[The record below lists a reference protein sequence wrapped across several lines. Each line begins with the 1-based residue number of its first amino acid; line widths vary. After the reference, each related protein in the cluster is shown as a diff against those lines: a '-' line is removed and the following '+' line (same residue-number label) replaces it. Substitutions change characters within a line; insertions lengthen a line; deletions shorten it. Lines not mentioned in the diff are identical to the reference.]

1 MKGGDIMKVD
11 YRETYT
17 KVYDSYAYSSSEIE
31 SAVEEIMQKRKEL
44 GLPITR
50 TKSSYVSEWKSHN
63 RLYKLGIQRS
73 RTKDVDLEEE
83 INSTRNFLY
92 SILGF

>member
-1 MKGGDIMKVD
+1 MQVD

-17 KVYDSYAYSSSEIE
+17 KVYDSYKYSNSEIE
-31 SAVEEIMQKRKEL
+31 QAVDEIIKTRKEL
-44 GLPITR
+44 GLPVTR
-50 TKSSYVSEWKSHN
+50 TKSSYISEWKSHN

-83 INSTRNFLY
+83 INQTRNFLY
-92 SILGF
+92 SIFGF

>member
-1 MKGGDIMKVD
+1 MKVD

-17 KVYDSYAYSSSEIE
+17 KVYDSYAYSSREIE
-31 SAVEEIMQKRKEL
+31 QAVEEIMQKRKEL
-44 GLPITR
+44 GLPVTR
-50 TKSSYVSEWKSHN
+50 TKSSYISEWKSHN

-83 INSTRNFLY
+83 IDQTRNFLY
-92 SILGF
+92 SIFGF